1 MISFMKYLAHLCGF
15 EIRRFDPSISE
26 SAQFMR
32 QLNSHSINLVLDVGA
47 NIGQFGRKNLR
58 DAGYRGRIIS
68 FEPLSAAWN
77 GLSAEAAGDTLWT
90 VAPRMAIGVENGDIN
105 INVAQNSV
113 SSSIL
118 DMLPEHRQFA
128 PESAY
133 VAVESVP
140 IRRLDDIVPQY
151 LLPDSKIFLKIDT
164 QGFEDFVLQ
173 GAEGILDRVVGIQL
187 ELSLIP
193 LYEGQ
198 QMCDEMILRMK
209 QSGFDLWGISTAFVD
224 MDSGRTLQVD
234 ATFFRM
240 TKGDPT

>member
-1 MISFMKYLAHLCGF
+1 MHSFGF

-32 QLNSHSINLVLDVGA
+32 QLNTHGINLVLDVGA

-58 DAGYRGRIIS
+58 DAGYRGRIVS
-68 FEPLSAAWN
+68 FEPLSAAWK
-77 GLSAEAAGDTLWT
+77 GLSAEAASDSLWT
-90 VAPRMAIGVENGDIN
+90 VAPRMAIGAADGDIN

-128 PESAY
+128 PQSAY

-140 IRRLDDIVPQY
+140 IRRLDEIAPQY
-151 LLPDSKIFLKIDT
+151 FLPDSKVFIKIDT
-164 QGFEDFVLQ
+164 QGFEDAVLQ
-173 GAEGILDRVVGIQL
+173 GAGGIMSRVAGIQL

-193 LYEGQ
+193 LYAGQ
-198 QMCDEMILRMK
+198 QLYDEIILRMK
-209 QSGFDLWGISTAFVD
+209 RAGFDLWGISTAFVD
-224 MDSGRTLQVD
+224 VDSGRTLQVD
-234 ATFFRM
+234 ATFFR
-240 TKGDPT
+240 TVRGNLS

>member
-1 MISFMKYLAHLCGF
+1 MISTIKKLMHFCGF
-15 EIRRFDPSISE
+15 DICRFSPDISE

-32 QLNSHSINLVLDVGA
+32 QLKSHGINLVLDVGA

-58 DAGYRGRIIS
+58 DAGYRGRIVS
-68 FEPLSAAWN
+68 FEPLSTAWK
-77 GLSAEAAGDTLWT
+77 GLSAEAAGDPLWSI
-90 VAPRMAIGVENGDIN
+90 APRMAIGSESGEID

-118 DMLPEHRQFA
+118 DMLPDHRKFA
-128 PESAY
+128 PLSAY

-140 IRRLDDIVPQY
+140 IRRLDEVVPQY

-173 GAEGILDRVVGIQL
+173 GADGILDRIMGIQL

-193 LYEGQ
+193 LYSGQ
-198 QMCDEMILRMK
+198 RLYDEMILRLK
-209 QSGFDLWGISTAFVD
+209 NAGFDLWGISTAFVD
-224 MDSGRTLQVD
+224 VDSGRMLQVD
-234 ATFFRM
+234 ATFFRA
-240 TKGDPT
+240 TQGV

>member
-1 MISFMKYLAHLCGF
+1 MISTIKKLMHYCGF

-32 QLNSHSINLVLDVGA
+32 QLNSHGINLVLDVGA

-58 DAGYRGRIIS
+58 DVGYRGRIVS

-90 VAPRMAIGVENGDIN
+90 IAPRMAIGSESGEID

-118 DMLPEHRQFA
+118 DMLPDHRKFA
-128 PESAY
+128 PQSAY

-140 IRRLDDIVPQY
+140 IRRLDEVVPQY

-173 GAEGILDRVVGIQL
+173 GGDGILDRIMGIQL

-193 LYEGQ
+193 LYCGQ
-198 QMCDEMILRMK
+198 RLYDEMILRLK
-209 QSGFDLWGISTAFVD
+209 NAGFDLWGISTAFVD
-224 MDSGRTLQVD
+224 VDSGRTLQVD
-234 ATFFRM
+234 ATFFRA
-240 TKGDPT
+240 TQGV

>member
-1 MISFMKYLAHLCGF
+1 MKSLIKFLFQSLGL
-15 EIRRFDPSISE
+15 EVRRFDPSISE

-32 QLNSHSINLVLDVGA
+32 QLNSHGINLILDVGA

-77 GLSAEAAGDTLWT
+77 GLSAEAAGDTLWS
-90 VAPRMAIGVENGDIN
+90 VAPRMAIGVENGVIN

-118 DMLPEHRQFA
+118 NMLPEHRQFA

-140 IRRLDDIVPQY
+140 IRRLDEIVPQY
-151 LLPDSKIFLKIDT
+151 LIPDYNIFLKIDT

-173 GAEGILDRVVGIQL
+173 GAEGIFDHVTGIQL

-193 LYEGQ
+193 LYESQ
-198 QMCDEMILRMK
+198 QLCDEMILRMK
-209 QSGFDLWGISTAFVD
+209 RAGFDLWGISTAFVD
-224 MDSGRTLQVD
+224 IASGRTLQVD
-234 ATFFRM
+234 ATFFRR
-240 TKGDPT
+240 T